1 VAPAPT
7 PIPNIDLDHVAVAVE
22 QQDVAWPRYGG
33 DLPSSWVGGGGT
45 PGFWSAQV
53 QFANGMKV
61 EVLEPYLVEQN
72 DFLRR
77 FLDRN
82 GPGPHHLT
90 FKVKDIVGAIALAE
104 AAGYQ
109 PVGVNLANDFWKEAF
124 LHPKD
129 APGVVVQLAQQA
141 EGGDWGKDPTPEWF
155 PDRRVDEQATLVH
168 VAHAVADLDEGLRLF
183 AGLLGGTV
191 TGHGE
196 AEGIGW
202 TDLAWP
208 GPGRVRL
215 LHGDPLADWLGDRAG
230 RVHHLAFAVADP
242 AGVPGVDVPGAGA
255 VHEVPPAANHGV
267 RLRLAAS
274 PEPFRNRPLG

>member
-1 VAPAPT
+1 MVA
-7 PIPNIDLDHVAVAVE
+7 IPSVDLDHVAVAVE
-22 QQDVAWPRYGG
+22 RQADAWPRYGG
-33 DLPSSWVGGGGT
+33 DLPSAWVGGGGT

-90 FKVKDIVGAIALAE
+90 FKVKDIVAAIAMAE
-104 AAGYQ
+104 AAGYR

-141 EGGDWGKDPTPEWF
+141 EGGDWGNHPTPDWF
-155 PDRRVDEQATLVH
+155 PDRRVGSPATLVH
-168 VAHAVADLDEGLRLF
+168 VAHAVTDLEEGKRLF
-183 AGLLGGTV
+183 VGLLGGQEV
-191 TGHGE
+191 GE
-196 AEGIGW
+196 GERDGLTW
-202 TDLAWP
+202 LDLAWP

-215 LHGDPLADWLGDRAG
+215 LTGRPVAGWLGARAG
-230 RVHHLAFAVADP
+230 RVHHLAFAVDEP
-242 AGVPGVDVPGAGA
+242 ETVPGAEATSSDG
-255 VHEVPPAANHGV
+255 VVEVPPERNFGV
-267 RLRLAAS
+267 RLRVAS
-274 PEPFRNRPLG
+274 SPMPFASSPLG